1 MRFLLL
7 IVVLLNQFACVAIE
21 SKSTSDFFTPL
32 IFSCLNAYAASGD
45 GKDIEEVDRVYVVY
59 VDSDEFV
66 DVFFSH
72 GDTGSFE
79 DRKDDYKG
87 ILSCSGV
94 LDDGFNI
101 YRLRNPHMSEYF
113 IDTRGVVMVSSMLTL
128 VESLRSACI
137 FLSLE
142 KYSTK
147 VRKFLIAIEK

>member
-32 IFSCLNAYAASGD
+32 IFSCLNAYAKSGD

-59 VDSDEFV
+59 VYVDGDGFV

-79 DRKDDYKG
+79 GRKDDYKG

-94 LDDGFNI
+94 LGNGFNI
-101 YRLRNPHMSEYF
+101 YRLRNPNVSEYF
-113 IDTRGVVMVSSMLTL
+113 IDKPGLGNGVINVDT
-128 VESLRSACI
+128 CG
-137 FLSLE
+137 
-142 KYSTK
+142 
-147 VRKFLIAIEK
+147 IAKGRMYFF